1 MYAVG
6 FPRPARFFYFIIP
19 ALFYSS
25 FSSGSGF
32 ITDASLKGSIDYWQ
46 RQRDRKETDP
56 ASPHHGQYQQNLHH
70 ATFNGSLDFS
80 SGFHDDVIG
89 LDLAAFSALELSN
102 SGPAAPNEIGFSAA
116 KTRWNERWSGDR
128 SGISLYK
135 AAIKLK
141 YDDIW
146 LRAGYLQPGGQT
158 LIAPHWS
165 FLPGT
170 YVGAESGYQRDRGE
184 SGILSFSY
192 MWTNRYKAPWYT
204 NTYNFRKAD
213 DVTAI
218 PYLHSL
224 GIKYDFKNK
233 LIVEGAF
240 GQAAGYMNQYFA
252 KVSYDFPVSA
262 HALRTSW
269 QFYGAQDKQ
278 RGGEGNPD
286 DVYAGLA
293 WLQALTLGYSVG
305 PFDLRLEGTW
315 VKAEGNQGYFLQRM
329 TPGYASSNGRLD
341 VWWDARSDWNAN
353 GEKALFAGVT
363 YDLAGSYQALCW
375 ARHMPTAGMLNPAA
389 IRSMTSVRVC
399 ESRHGASIY
408 FIRFRRDRRK
418 RPYSNCITPGTT
430 ITAAY
435 PATLA
440 ATPIFSRMSKTS
452 SLLSSHL
459 LLCFEHE
466 RGKVTG
472 GFMR

>member
-32 ITDASLKGSIDYWQ
+32 ITDASLKGSMDYWQ

-80 SGFHDDVIG
+80 SGFYDDAIG

-293 WLQALTLGYSVG
+293 WLQALTLGYSIG

-363 YDLAGSYQALCW
+363 YDLAGWQL
-375 ARHMPTAGMLNPAA
+375 PGFGL
-389 IRSMTSVRVC
+389 
-399 ESRHGASIY
+399 GASYAYGWDAKPGSNPIY
-408 FIRFRRDRRK
+408 DQRTRLRESAWSLDLLYKVQAGPAKETLFKLHYTRYNNHSSIPSYAGGYANIFQDEQDIKFIVIAPF
-418 RPYSNCITPGTT
+418 
-430 ITAAY
+430 
-435 PATLA
+435 TL
-440 ATPIFSRMSKTS
+440 F
-452 SLLSSHL
+452 
-459 LLCFEHE
+459 
-466 RGKVTG
+466 
-472 GFMR
+472 